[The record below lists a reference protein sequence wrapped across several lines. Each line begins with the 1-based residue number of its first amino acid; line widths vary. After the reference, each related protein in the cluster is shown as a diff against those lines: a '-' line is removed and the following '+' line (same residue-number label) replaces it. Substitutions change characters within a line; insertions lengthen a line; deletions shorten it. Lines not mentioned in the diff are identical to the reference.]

1 MIARAAARANDSAVS
16 SEVEQCRE
24 EDRLRTN
31 RHASVLFGT
40 DLQKMDDLIYF
51 ALNIL
56 RIEKIAEHVDAGE
69 PLRLIHAHH
78 LHYCPTKDLES
89 RPSLCPILPISQTTL
104 IRTDRFAPAITAIPA
119 RCREKRCR

>member
-40 DLQKMDDLIYF
+40 DLQKMDDL
-51 ALNIL
+51 
-56 RIEKIAEHVDAGE
+56 
-69 PLRLIHAHH
+69 
-78 LHYCPTKDLES
+78 
-89 RPSLCPILPISQTTL
+89 
-104 IRTDRFAPAITAIPA
+104 
-119 RCREKRCR
+119 

>member
-1 MIARAAARANDSAVS
+1 MSNRDFVRELYHTAGANDRCAAERANDSAVS

-69 PLRLIHAHH
+69 SGIHPYH
-78 LHYCPTKDLES
+78 
-89 RPSLCPILPISQTTL
+89 
-104 IRTDRFAPAITAIPA
+104 
-119 RCREKRCR
+119 